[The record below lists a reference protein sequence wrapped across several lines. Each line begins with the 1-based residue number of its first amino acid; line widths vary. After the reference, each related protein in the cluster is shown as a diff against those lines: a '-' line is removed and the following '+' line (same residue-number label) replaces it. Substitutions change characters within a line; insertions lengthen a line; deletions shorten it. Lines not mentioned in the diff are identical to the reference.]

1 MDKKAHFAA
10 AGFALIFG
18 FTFMFSKKA
27 LDLVSPMGLIAYRFL
42 TAIVFF
48 EIIRRLKLVTIRFQK
63 TDLKMLFIVALFQPV
78 LYFVLET
85 YGLDKITSAEA
96 GMMIALI
103 PIFTSIFGSLILR
116 EKPAKI
122 QFFFIGLS
130 VFGII
135 FIQLF
140 KMGSSIDIQWIGFLL
155 LLGAIIS
162 AALYNIASRNASK
175 TLRPH
180 EITYFMMLLG
190 AVTFNLFYL
199 VELAFNGTIEI
210 YVTNLR
216 HPDLLLPILYLGVIA
231 SIGGFFLVNFALGK
245 LEAHV
250 ISVYSNLA
258 TVVAVVAGA
267 LFLSEAILWYH
278 YVGASLI
285 IVGVYG
291 TVRYNRINRKKAML
305 FNKQK

>member
-1 MDKKAHFAA
+1 
-10 AGFALIFG
+10 
-18 FTFMFSKKA
+18 
-27 LDLVSPMGLIAYRFL
+27 
-42 TAIVFF
+42 
-48 EIIRRLKLVTIRFQK
+48 
-63 TDLKMLFIVALFQPV
+63 MLFIVALFQPV

-85 YGLDKITSAEA
+85 YGLNRTTSAEA

-103 PIFTSIFGSLILR
+103 PIFTTVFGSLILR
-116 EKPAKI
+116 ERPAKI
-122 QFFFIGLS
+122 QIFFIGLS
-130 VFGII
+130 VFGIL

-140 KMGSSIDIQWIGFLL
+140 KMDETVSIEWLGFVL
-155 LLGAIIS
+155 LLGAIFS

-190 AVTFNLFYL
+190 AVIFNIFYIF
-199 VELAFNGTIEI
+199 ELSFNNGLAT
-210 YVTNLR
+210 YFTNLGQI
-216 HPDLLLPILYLGVIA
+216 DLLLPIMYLGIIA

-258 TVVAVVAGA
+258 TVVAVIAGA
-267 LFLSEAILWYH
+267 VFLSEAILWYH
-278 YVGASLI
+278 YVGAGLI
-285 IVGVYG
+285 LIGVYG
-291 TVRYNRINRKKAML
+291 TVRYNRLSRRKAML

>member
-1 MDKKAHFAA
+1 MEKKAHIAA
-10 AGFALIFG
+10 AGFAMIFG
-18 FTFMFSKKA
+18 FTFMFSKTA
-27 LDLVSPMGLIAYRFL
+27 LDFVSPMGLIAYRFMM
-42 TAIVFF
+42 AIVFF
-48 EIIRRLKLVTIRFQK
+48 EIIRRLKLVTIRFK
-63 TDLKMLFIVALFQPV
+63 KADLKMLFIVALFQPV
-78 LYFVLET
+78 LYFILET
-85 YGLDKITSAEA
+85 YGLDRTTSAEA

-103 PIFTSIFGSLILR
+103 PIFTTIFGSMILR

-135 FIQLF
+135 FIQIF
-140 KMGSSIDIQWIGFLL
+140 KMGSSIDIEWLGFIL
-155 LLGAIIS
+155 LLGAIFA

-190 AVTFNLFYL
+190 AIVFNLFYL
-199 VELAFNGTIEI
+199 VELAFNQELAI
-210 YVTNLR
+210 YVTNFR
-216 HPDLLLPILYLGVIA
+216 HIELVLPIVYLGIVA

-258 TVVAVVAGA
+258 TVVAVIAGA
-267 LFLSEAILWYH
+267 VFLNEAILWYH
-278 YVGASLI
+278 YIGALLI
-285 IVGVYG
+285 ITGVYG
-291 TVRYNRINRKKAML
+291 TVRYNRLNRQKAVL
-305 FNKQK
+305 FNRQK

>member
-48 EIIRRLKLVTIRFQK
+48 EIIRRLKLVTIRFK
-63 TDLKMLFIVALFQPV
+63 KADLKMLFIVALFQPV

-85 YGLDKITSAEA
+85 YGLDRTTSAEA

-103 PIFTSIFGSLILR
+103 PIFTTIFGSMILR

-122 QFFFIGLS
+122 QLLFIGLS

-140 KMGSSIDIQWIGFLL
+140 KIGSSIDIQWFGFIL

-162 AALYNIASRNASK
+162 AAVYNIASRNASK

-190 AVTFNLFYL
+190 AVVFNLFYL
-199 VELAFNGTIEI
+199 IELAVNGNIEI
-210 YVTNLR
+210 YATNLR
-216 HPDLLLPILYLGVIA
+216 HTELLLPILYLGIVA

-250 ISVYSNLA
+250 ISVYANLA
-258 TVVAVVAGA
+258 TVVAVIAGA
-267 LFLSEAILWYH
+267 VFLSENILWYH
-278 YVGASLI
+278 YVGAFLI
-285 IVGVYG
+285 ISGVYG
-291 TVRYNRINRKKAML
+291 TVRYNKIKRQKAML